1 MEKNE
6 KMNYEKP
13 EMDVVELE
21 NDAIWTTSGEPTE
34 CTAQHSSPN
43 LNVSCG

>member
-1 MEKNE
+1 MEKQT
-6 KMNYEKP
+6 YEKP

-21 NDAIWTTSGEPTE
+21 NDAIWTTSGGD
-34 CTAQHSSPN
+34 CTAQYSSPN